1 MATHNYKPKTMTIA
15 SAAATSG
22 VAMTNSISTLA
33 WGMFLL
39 KGTAIDPVGGAMD
52 SGAVQVWL
60 TASPTTGPATHTT
73 FTDADG
79 RYGVTVEAGR
89 GLWIKFLGA

>member
-1 MATHNYKPKTMTIA
+1 MATHNYKPKGMIIA
-15 SAAATSG
+15 SGAATSG
-22 VAMTNSISTLA
+22 VAITNSISTQT

-39 KGTAIDPVGGAMD
+39 KGTAVAPAGTAMQ

-73 FTDADG
+73 FTDATG
-79 RYGVTVEAGR
+79 RYGVTCEAGR